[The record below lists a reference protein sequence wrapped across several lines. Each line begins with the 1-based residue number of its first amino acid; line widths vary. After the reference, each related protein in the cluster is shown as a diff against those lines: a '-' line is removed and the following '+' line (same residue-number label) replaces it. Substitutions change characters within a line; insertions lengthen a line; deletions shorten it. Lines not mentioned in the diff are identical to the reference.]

1 MVTCRVPGDTGTNQP
16 EGSPATISCSRL
28 TPASQVARPVT
39 GSRPTSRFSFAVETT
54 TPPPHGA
61 ALVELRPRPRA
72 MTPAPACSS
81 CAALAAG
88 AGSSRSARDREIRPQ
103 PVSVTVRPGTGR
115 LGTGLLGTGRLGMV
129 LHSTRRGRTAA
140 WRSFSISDSG
150 DLRAGRSDR
159 VQAGRGEHR
168 ADPVDLPGG
177 RRGHFGAGIVQ
188 AERRVLGGTEQ
199 VEREHVDPFD
209 VPEGRD
215 EPGEGGDVAWVV
227 GPAGDEDE
235 THPED

>member
-1 MVTCRVPGDTGTNQP
+1 
-16 EGSPATISCSRL
+16 
-28 TPASQVARPVT
+28 
-39 GSRPTSRFSFAVETT
+39 
-54 TPPPHGA
+54 
-61 ALVELRPRPRA
+61 

-81 CAALAAG
+81 CAALAAV
-88 AGSSRSARDREIRPQ
+88 AGSASSARGGEIRPQ
-103 PVSVTVRPGTGR
+103 PVRVTGRLWTGRLGTGR
-115 LGTGLLGTGRLGMV
+115 LGTGRLGTGRLGMV

-235 THPED
+235 THPDRLVAGGE

>member
-1 MVTCRVPGDTGTNQP
+1 
-16 EGSPATISCSRL
+16 
-28 TPASQVARPVT
+28 
-39 GSRPTSRFSFAVETT
+39 
-54 TPPPHGA
+54 
-61 ALVELRPRPRA
+61 

-81 CAALAAG
+81 CAALATV
-88 AGSSRSARDREIRPQ
+88 AGSASSARDGEIRP
-103 PVSVTVRPGTGR
+103 PPGRVTGR
-115 LGTGLLGTGRLGMV
+115 LGTGRLGTGRLGMV

-150 DLRAGRSDR
+150 NLRAGRSDR

-235 THPED
+235 THPDQLVAGGEPTGGGGGRGGGCRARGGRGGTRGEPVCGRAARGGGSGGAGGILRQVTRRAVAGSND